1 MTEQEIEAFRIT
13 ARANITK
20 VAKNLASG
28 VGLDVL
34 EMAVEFAQT
43 NASGARESQ
52 MRIVGDTALFT
63 VEDPE
68 PLLAAMPWAKY
79 LNFKGQHVLG
89 IPHDFLHMQAA
100 RGCG

>member
-34 EMAVEFAQT
+34 ERAVEFAKQMQ
-43 NASGARESQ
+43 AERESH
-52 MRIVGDTALFT
+52 
-63 VEDPE
+63 
-68 PLLAAMPWAKY
+68 K
-79 LNFKGQHVLG
+79 
-89 IPHDFLHMQAA
+89 
-100 RGCG
+100 